1 MRELLVAEGKV
12 VAAKAGAETVAE
24 AREEETAEAQ
34 AGVGWAEEKAVTMVV
49 ALMVVAAV
57 RREGG
62 GKRVV

>member
-1 MRELLVAEGKV
+1 M

-34 AGVGWAEEKAVTMVV
+34 AGVGWAEEKAVAMVV